1 MVAGVCSPRA
11 GKDRRRRILRRGG
24 RRCWRPAARTPGT
37 RGAPVLGRRRGG
49 AEEVQRDVAEPP
61 VASSCPE
68 ERRPRQIGDG
78 GAAELAPM
86 AAAVFCRGGARQGGA
101 RRG

>member
-1 MVAGVCSPRA
+1 MRGFQRRA
-11 GKDRRRRILRRGG
+11 HRRRSSGRPAQVQRGG
-24 RRCWRPAARTPGT
+24 
-37 RGAPVLGRRRGG
+37 GAPVLGRRRGG

-86 AAAVFCRGGARQGGA
+86 AAVFCRGGARQGGA
-101 RRG
+101 SRG

>member
-1 MVAGVCSPRA
+1 
-11 GKDRRRRILRRGG
+11 
-24 RRCWRPAARTPGT
+24 
-37 RGAPVLGRRRGG
+37 
-49 AEEVQRDVAEPP
+49 